1 MEEVVDAPGP
11 APALSSSVADS
22 ITTLTLNSPADCI
35 DLEDELSTSIN
46 VFFGQR
52 RQLAFRGQSKKFG
65 TLVPSFRRRSE
76 GKKSLKTAEL
86 IEDELIKAFR
96 THYGNLKLTMAD
108 MPAQTKIAAGK
119 DLRCLSVM
127 QHYGVP
133 TRLLDWTANFWTA
146 MYFACAGDPEEDA
159 ELWFY
164 DRAAFGAASNSAK
177 QINNIVDDPENDPP
191 ILTRRDLELV
201 IEESHQLTPRMIQQQ
216 AHHTVAANVFAD
228 HAPLMHKML
237 ASGNNGNGQ
246 DFQRVIIAQRAKDR
260 VLKYLHDHQEISA
273 SKIFPDFEGLGRFL
287 RWQLDSLMTTLL

>member
-1 MEEVVDAPGP
+1 
-11 APALSSSVADS
+11 
-22 ITTLTLNSPADCI
+22 
-35 DLEDELSTSIN
+35 
-46 VFFGQR
+46 
-52 RQLAFRGQSKKFG
+52 
-65 TLVPSFRRRSE
+65 VPSFRRRFE
-76 GKKSLKTAEL
+76 GKKSVKTAEL

-108 MPAQTKIAAGK
+108 MPAQSQIATGK

-133 TRLLDWTANFWTA
+133 TRLLDWTENFWTA

-164 DRAAFGAASNSAK
+164 DRAAFGTASSLAK
-177 QINNIVDDPENDPP
+177 AGYNIPNDPDNDPP
-191 ILTRRDLELV
+191 ILGRRDLELV
-201 IEESHQLTPRMIQQQ
+201 IEERHQLTPRMIQQQ

-228 HAPLMHKML
+228 HAPLMHKMF
-237 ASGNNGNGQ
+237 ASGSNGNGQ
-246 DFQRVIIAQRAKDR
+246 DFRRVIIDQRAKDR
-260 VLKYLHDHQEISA
+260 VLKYLNDHQEISA